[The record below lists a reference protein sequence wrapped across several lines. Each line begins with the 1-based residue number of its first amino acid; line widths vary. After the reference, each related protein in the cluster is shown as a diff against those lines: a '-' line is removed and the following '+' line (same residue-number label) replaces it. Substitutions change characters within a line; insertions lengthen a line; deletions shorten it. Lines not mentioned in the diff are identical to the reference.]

1 MKIIITE
8 SKLKQII
15 GKTAIKVLESLG
27 AITEQGLYQLA
38 LTILDKA
45 SHKNDDEINYGN
57 DDINNDNNDENEF
70 YITAKELNAAQN
82 YCEFTT
88 PLIIRT
94 YYDPYSNWTCK
105 QTIDEKTGLDAIKIN
120 KALINKTHSSP
131 TATIMHELTHIIN
144 AKMSPNIGMNPKVM
158 DQDIQM
164 MLYLFQ
170 DTERQARL
178 TEFSTYLSELPKE
191 SLSKNIYDYNN
202 ILWLTEMK
210 DYINSQILYAMPFS
224 NSLVGLYYANQ
235 NTKEMKGYIKNARN
249 SAKDFD
255 FFKQQNK
262 LYHQYN
268 KIFKE
273 YINKATNILA
283 YYIQKN
289 K

>member
-1 MKIIITE
+1 MKVLITE

-15 GKTAIKVLESLG
+15 GEAAIKVLESLG

-38 LTILDKA
+38 LAILDKA
-45 SHKNDDEINYGN
+45 YHKND

-70 YITAKELNAAQN
+70 YITAKELNNAQN

-88 PLIIRT
+88 PLIVRT
-94 YYDPYSNWTCK
+94 YSDSSTNLGCS
-105 QTIDEKTGLDAIKIN
+105 QGIDRETGFD
-120 KALINKTHSSP
+120 LININLAKIGDTKSSP
-131 TATIMHELTHIIN
+131 AALIMHELTHVIN
-144 AKMSPNIGMNPKVM
+144 SRKSSNIGMNPRAADKS
-158 DQDIQM
+158 IER

-178 TEFSTYLSELPKE
+178 TEFSTYLSEQPKE
-191 SLSKNIYDYNN
+191 SLSKNIYDYDN

-210 DYINSQILYAMPFS
+210 NYIKSKILYAMPFS
-224 NSLVGLYYANQ
+224 NSVAALYFANQ
-235 NTKEMKGYIKNARN
+235 KVKERKGYIKNARN

-255 FFKQQNK
+255 FFKHQNK

-283 YYIQKN
+283 YYVQK

>member
-1 MKIIITE
+1 
-8 SKLKQII
+8 
-15 GKTAIKVLESLG
+15 
-27 AITEQGLYQLA
+27 
-38 LTILDKA
+38 
-45 SHKNDDEINYGN
+45 
-57 DDINNDNNDENEF
+57 
-70 YITAKELNAAQN
+70 
-82 YCEFTT
+82 
-88 PLIIRT
+88 
-94 YYDPYSNWTCK
+94 
-105 QTIDEKTGLDAIKIN
+105 
-120 KALINKTHSSP
+120 
-131 TATIMHELTHIIN
+131 MHELTHIIN
-144 AKMSPNIGMNPKVM
+144 AKLSPNIGMNPKVINK
-158 DQDIQM
+158 DVQM

-210 DYINSQILYAMPFS
+210 NYINTQILYAMPYS
-224 NSLVGLYYANQ
+224 NSLAALYFANQ
-235 NTKEMKGYIKNARN
+235 RVKERKGYIKNARN

-283 YYIQKN
+283 YYIQK